1 MDIGGVVA
9 RATEVLTTPKR
20 TFWERQVSSPVEPDF
35 FDAFYTPFAGLCGVL
50 VMLPYLAH
58 GVIPAIMMGLLS
70 GGIVW
75 VMPYVMNWVA
85 DSVATGMGGV
95 GYGAQ
100 TRHVWALLQVP
111 VGLGLGLGAISE
123 PFAVTQVLAWAGLI
137 YSLYLSTLFLPE
149 MYKITREK
157 RVGFLIIIGVV
168 WFLALL
174 IGRAFLTEVT
184 SAMWLSSLQ
193 SGGL

>member
-1 MDIGGVVA
+1 MDIGRVVA
-9 RATEVLTTPKR
+9 RATEVLSKPKR
-20 TFWERQVSSPVEPDF
+20 AFWEEQVRSPVEPDF
-35 FDAFYTPFAGLCGVL
+35 FDAFYIPFAGLCGVL

-58 GVIPAIMMGLLS
+58 GIVPAIMMGLLS

-75 VMPYVMNWVA
+75 VLPYVMNWAV
-85 DSVATGMGGV
+85 DSIATGMGGV

-123 PFAVTQVLAWAGLI
+123 PFAATQALALAGLI
-137 YSLYLSTLFLPE
+137 YSIYLATLFVPE
-149 MYKITREK
+149 MYKITADK
-157 RVGFLIIIGVV
+157 RVGFLIVLGSA

-193 SGGL
+193 GGGL